1 VASTQKKTRVF
12 LVDDH
17 PIVRRGLQLLI
28 GLERDLAVCGDADNG
43 PEALRKIELQKPD
56 VAIIDLTLKESSGL
70 DLIRQLHSVCPK
82 VKLLVFSMRDE
93 TVYAERALKA
103 GATGYITKEEGSEKA
118 IQAIRALMAGKTVV
132 SETISHKIMDRIVG
146 KADPASTGLESLSDR
161 EIEILELL
169 GHGLGTREISER
181 LRVSIKTIESH
192 REHLKTKLGLGRGP
206 ELMRYAFNWV
216 HGESHDAPA
225 SE

>member
-1 VASTQKKTRVF
+1 VASTSKKTRVF

-17 PIVRRGLQLLI
+17 PIVRRGFQLLI
-28 GLERDLAVCGDADNG
+28 GLEPDMMVCGDADNA
-43 PEALRKIELQKPD
+43 PEALQKIGLQKPD
-56 VAIIDLTLKESSGL
+56 LAIIDLTLKGSSGL
-70 DLIRQLHSVCPK
+70 DLVRQLHSVSPK

-132 SETISHKIMDRIVG
+132 SDKVSGKIMDRVVG
-146 KADPASTGLESLSDR
+146 HADPDASGLDSLSDR
-161 EIEILELL
+161 EIEVLELL
-169 GHGLGTREISER
+169 GHGFGTREISER
-181 LRVSIKTIESH
+181 LRLSIKTVESH
-192 REHLKTKLGLGRGP
+192 REHIKTKLGLARGP

-216 HGESHDAPA
+216 HGQAEDGAA
-225 SE
+225 AK